1 MSSELG
7 AQSTICGGGRY
18 DHLLST
24 IGGPDVPGIGFAM
37 GIERVLLWRQPVCSR
52 GQTGEC
58 LCSNGG
64 VAAARMKVTLAL
76 RQAQVAADKDY
87 LGRSLKAQ
95 LKYANRLGVRF

>member
-37 GIERVLLWRQPVCSR
+37 GIERVLLAMEAAGVQPRADR
-52 GQTGEC
+52 GTDVFVA
-58 LCSNGG
+58 SAG
-64 VAAARMKVTLAL
+64 VAAAEALKVTLAL
-76 RQAQVAADKDY
+76 RQAQVAADKDN
-87 LGRSLKAQ
+87 LGRSLKEQ
-95 LKYANRLGVRF
+95 QIYANR